1 MRDLMLVGWE
11 NASIYVCMYVLYIW
25 SILCT
30 VGSRLSSKEEKEKEE
45 KREAARP
52 LGGHGFAD
60 LGGMRNGVCVLC
72 IYI

>member
-1 MRDLMLVGWE
+1 
-11 NASIYVCMYVLYIW
+11 MYVLYVHTYIW

-30 VGSRLSSKEEKEKEE
+30 AGSRLSSKEKKEKEE

-52 LGGHGFAD
+52 LGVHGFAG